1 MFFRKV
7 KNGSLA
13 KYFKQKRIK
22 DKTIGSGRKAYPF
35 KRFKQMGHLSG
46 SYYLSNE
53 CLRQV
58 ASHPSGLSEAK
69 QQISADVA
77 SEMHIYTRI
86 ATNNSELV
94 KVFAN
99 S

>member
-1 MFFRKV
+1 MAESSILVFFQKCFNLQANFETLLFFRKV
-7 KNGSLA
+7 NNGSLA

-58 ASHPSGLSEAK
+58 ASHPSG
-69 QQISADVA
+69 
-77 SEMHIYTRI
+77 
-86 ATNNSELV
+86 
-94 KVFAN
+94 
-99 S
+99 